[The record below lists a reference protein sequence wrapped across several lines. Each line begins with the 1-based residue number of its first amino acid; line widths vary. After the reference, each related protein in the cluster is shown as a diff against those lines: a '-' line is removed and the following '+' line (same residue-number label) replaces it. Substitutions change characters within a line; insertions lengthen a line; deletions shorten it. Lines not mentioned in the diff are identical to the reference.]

1 MNVECW
7 LYVVI
12 CFRFVLGRQVRAFC
26 CFYDRKNVV
35 GCGVE
40 TKKVEKK
47 TADILP
53 TFNCNCIALKSIILL
68 RILLFNV

>member
-35 GCGVE
+35 VE
-40 TKKVEKK
+40 WKQKVKYNSRY
-47 TADILP
+47 
-53 TFNCNCIALKSIILL
+53 FNFFFKI
-68 RILLFNV
+68 NVFDR

>member
-40 TKKVEKK
+40 TKKVEKNSRYF
-47 TADILP
+47 AY
-53 TFNCNCIALKSIILL
+53 F
-68 RILLFNV
+68 

>member
-35 GCGVE
+35 GCGME
-40 TKKVEKK
+40 KKVKK
-47 TADILP
+47 VPI
-53 TFNCNCIALKSIILL
+53 FYLL
-68 RILLFNV
+68 

>member
-35 GCGVE
+35 GCGME
-40 TKKVEKK
+40 TKKLK
-47 TADILP
+47 TTDILTTLIETKP
-53 TFNCNCIALKSIILL
+53 SYKNHFN
-68 RILLFNV
+68 